1 MRELTNEELF
11 LVAGAAAA
19 ADVDPSEPP
28 TLPPVVVNPPPS
40 GPPTLPPSPPIEFP
54 TPPPSGGGGGGLPN
68 PTDKNTT
75 TDLGAEVDIL
85 VNKSATLEGL
95 VQLAQA
101 KGFNIVATDGYSHTD
116 PLATGGGT
124 VYVKMYSNP
133 SDTASQLTHEL
144 GHTLF
149 DGEWNTV
156 TDRASAINMGLATEG
171 EATIYSIAV
180 QRELTAQG
188 VAFNIAADPANV
200 ASYNATYDAYQAG
213 QINWDAASAQIGESF
228 RNGEHIDVNGTPD
241 NKADDISY
249 EQYYGNYWDSRK
261 PAGG

>member
-40 GPPTLPPSPPIEFP
+40 GPPSLPPSPPIEFP
-54 TPPPSGGGGGGLPN
+54 TPPPGGGGGGVPN
-68 PTDKNTT
+68 PLDKNTT

-101 KGFNIVATDGYSHTD
+101 KGFQIATTDTYSRTD
-116 PLATGGGT
+116 YAATGGGT
-124 VYVKMYSNP
+124 VYIKTYASA

-144 GHTLF
+144 GHSLF

-188 VAFNIAADPANV
+188 VGFNIAADPANV
-200 ASYNATYDAYQAG
+200 ASYNATYDAYKAG
-213 QINWDAASAQIGESF
+213 QIGWDAASAQIGESF
-228 RNGEHIDVNGTPD
+228 RNGERIDVNGTPD
-241 NKADDISY
+241 NKGDDITY
-249 EQYYGNYWDSRK
+249 EQYYGNYWDSK
-261 PAGG
+261 HPAGG